1 MNRVDK
7 HKGNNNL
14 LNSYN
19 VSLADLNSFPKT
31 INSIIKEVNVS
42 NEDYSKIITKQI
54 KDVNDYFKLDDSGTI
69 IINRLIMNSRN
80 YSKNIKK
87 INYFCESEKI
97 INDHESLNIFS
108 RNLIKL
114 REQYNKIK
122 SGDLGEKKV
131 LNEVR
136 TLGSVIHNSNI
147 SNKYLNGKIGN
158 NQQDIVLISKRGLF
172 IFEVKNWISS
182 SSLEIKDEYLVG
194 YNKDGEENNSSY
206 PHKIVDQVLDHKNAI
221 LDLLIKNGFKAYK
234 SSEGRDGDSRIHSF
248 VTNANENCEL
258 SDHGATILDVKDINS
273 KISSYPVVFSSED
286 VEKIRAIIEKNQL
299 NEKERKH
306 LIFSGDF
313 LDKMKNY
320 DFYLQVINELAKKVD
335 AKMIG
340 SNTKKIG
347 SNTKKSTFS
356 FFDVMFILWAFAIYV
371 VVWVISWIATILLPF
386 MVLSLIIM
394 FFSKAP
400 GTFSMLV
407 YTVIDF
413 FVILSRVWVAEW
425 LF

>member
-1 MNRVDK
+1 M
-7 HKGNNNL
+7 
-14 LNSYN
+14 YC
-19 VSLADLNSFPKT
+19 SL
-31 INSIIKEVNVS
+31 
-42 NEDYSKIITKQI
+42 
-54 KDVNDYFKLDDSGTI
+54 
-69 IINRLIMNSRN
+69 
-80 YSKNIKK
+80 
-87 INYFCESEKI
+87 
-97 INDHESLNIFS
+97 
-108 RNLIKL
+108 NLIKL

-131 LNEVR
+131 LNEVK

-182 SSLEIKDEYLVG
+182 SSLEIKDGYLVG

-320 DFYLQVINELAKKVD
+320 DFYLQVINELAKKV
-335 AKMIG
+335 
-340 SNTKKIG
+340 
-347 SNTKKSTFS
+347 
-356 FFDVMFILWAFAIYV
+356 
-371 VVWVISWIATILLPF
+371 
-386 MVLSLIIM
+386 
-394 FFSKAP
+394 
-400 GTFSMLV
+400 
-407 YTVIDF
+407 
-413 FVILSRVWVAEW
+413 
-425 LF
+425 